1 MRVLV
6 TEDERALAELI
17 ARGLRRKA
25 MAVDVCH
32 NGADALE
39 QLAVNDYDVLVL
51 DRDLP
56 GVHGDE
62 VCRRLAG
69 GRVRTRILML
79 TAADSVADR
88 VAGLNLGAD
97 DYLPKPFDYAEL
109 VARVLALGRRAQ
121 APVPPIVE
129 RAGLTVDIGRRQAF
143 RDGGY
148 LPLSLKEFG
157 VLETLLRADGS
168 VVSSEELLER
178 VWDANA
184 DPFTNT
190 VRVTLSKLRGKLGE
204 PGVIETV
211 TGAGYRIP

>member
-17 ARGLRRKA
+17 ATGLRRKA

-32 NGADALE
+32 DGEHALE
-39 QLAVNDYDVLVL
+39 HLSVNDYDVLIL

-56 GVHGDE
+56 GLHGDE
-62 VCRRLAG
+62 VCRRLARDRTG
-69 GRVRTRILML
+69 TRILML

-88 VAGLNLGAD
+88 VNGLNLGAD

-109 VARVLALGRRAQ
+109 VARVLALGRRSQ
-121 APVPPIVE
+121 TPLPPIIE
-129 RAGLTVDIGRRQAF
+129 RAGIALDIGRRQAF

-157 VLETLLRADGS
+157 VLEMLLAADGA
-168 VVSSEELLER
+168 VVSSEDLLEH

-190 VRVTLSKLRGKLGE
+190 VRVTLSKLRGKLGT
-204 PGVIETV
+204 PNVIETV